1 MRMRENFLN
10 NCIRFGQLVLF
21 LVVTVVSVES
31 WAGELQVD
39 QLNPYYKSLERAPSS
54 YVPNQEVEIGPVENV
69 IWMDKIFVEDS
80 AGVLVNMRDSLSSW
94 ESTDEYAQL
103 WNMKSTGLY
112 ETPDMEARKKFINQ
126 RLLKYVD
133 KRISGEI
140 RHAKKGSAWAK
151 VGEVQQA
158 LKPNTTVKM
167 NKYFTLKIK
176 GKVLEG
182 KVIFTIR
189 NPFLQLNSYVKL
201 NGKTKLHTGK
211 NFKSIRLQTSL
222 DYHVNEGRW
231 IASVDK
237 KITDHV
243 GARYTAEKTG
253 FFNPVDSNS
262 NQVFQF
268 YFNYPF

>member
-1 MRMRENFLN
+1 
-10 NCIRFGQLVLF
+10 
-21 LVVTVVSVES
+21 
-31 WAGELQVD
+31 
-39 QLNPYYKSLERAPSS
+39 
-54 YVPNQEVEIGPVENV
+54 
-69 IWMDKIFVEDS
+69 
-80 AGVLVNMRDSLSSW
+80 
-94 ESTDEYAQL
+94 
-103 WNMKSTGLY
+103 MKSTGLY
-112 ETPDMEARKKFINQ
+112 NTPDMNARKRFVNQ

-140 RHAKKGSAWAK
+140 RNAKKGSAWAK

-176 GKVLEG
+176 GKVIEG
-182 KVIFTIR
+182 KVIFTLR
-189 NPFLQLNSYVKL
+189 NPFLDLNSYVKL
-201 NGKTKLHTGK
+201 NGKMKLHTGK
-211 NFKSIRLQTSL
+211 TFKNMKLQTSL

-243 GARYTAEKTG
+243 GARYTTEKTG
-253 FFNPVDSNS
+253 FFNPVDDNAI
-262 NQVFQF
+262 QVLQL